1 MKRKWMIKIGST
13 ILVLALISGCNTTN
27 DNNDD
32 VNVPQDT
39 NAPGNDNP
47 NFENT
52 RYNNQ
57 NIDAPDN
64 GGKYHRK
71 QDEGIQKKSHW

>member
-1 MKRKWMIKIGST
+1 MNKKWMIKIGLT
-13 ILVLALISGCNTTN
+13 ILSVALISGCNTTN

-32 VNVPQDT
+32 DMNVPQDT
-39 NAPGNDNP
+39 NAPENDNP

-64 GGKYHRK
+64 GYRK
-71 QDEGIQKKSHW
+71 QDHGIQKKSHW